1 MTSAARIKP
10 TKNGLAQTLSKSI
23 VNHRLFMNS
32 TQLTQPNIN
41 HDRDA
46 VVQQATVSKI
56 QPPEKKPLTF
66 GQKVADKM
74 ASKVGSWG
82 FLIGQT
88 TILTGWVTCNLI
100 PGLPHWDEK
109 PFILLNLVFSF
120 ASAYTAP
127 IVLMSQ
133 NRQSEEDRESANHNY
148 QVTLQAAQQL
158 ELLHEKLDAH
168 YTKKLDE
175 LTALIKQQQVANE
188 ANVVF
193 MPVQAE
199 HDIPALNE
207 VTTLPTLKPQQKTVF
222 VKPVNGQALLSQLNL
237 DDVEVR
243 FDG

>member
-1 MTSAARIKP
+1 
-10 TKNGLAQTLSKSI
+10 
-23 VNHRLFMNS
+23 MNS

-41 HDRDA
+41 TDRQDA
-46 VVQQATVSKI
+46 AVLKQPTVSKI
-56 QPPEKKPLTF
+56 QPPENKPLTF

-74 ASKVGSWG
+74 AAKVGSWG

-88 TILTGWVTCNLI
+88 TILTGWVGCNLI

-158 ELLHEKLDAH
+158 ELLHEKLDAQ
-168 YTKKLDE
+168 YAKKLDE
-175 LTALIKQQQVANE
+175 LTTLIQQQQMTNE

-193 MPVQAE
+193 VPVQAE
-199 HDIPALNE
+199 NQSAPLPYE
-207 VTTLPTLKPQQKTVF
+207 VTTLPTLKTQQKTVF
-222 VKPVNGQALLSQLNL
+222 VKPVTEQSLLSQLNL

-243 FDG
+243 IDR

>member
-1 MTSAARIKP
+1 
-10 TKNGLAQTLSKSI
+10 
-23 VNHRLFMNS
+23 MNS
-32 TQLTQPNIN
+32 TQPIQPNIN
-41 HDRDA
+41 RDQDA
-46 VVQQATVSKI
+46 VVLNQSVIPKI
-56 QPPEKKPLTF
+56 QPPETKPLTV

-74 ASKVGSWG
+74 AAKVGSWG

-88 TILTGWVTCNLI
+88 TILTGWVGCNLI

-158 ELLHEKLDAH
+158 ELLHEKLDAQ
-168 YTKKLDE
+168 YAKKLDE
-175 LTALIKQQQVANE
+175 LTALIKQQQMASE

-193 MPVQAE
+193 VPVQAE
-199 HDIPALNE
+199 NQDVSSLSE
-207 VTTLPTLKPQQKTVF
+207 VTTLPTLKTPQKTVF
-222 VKPVNGQALLSQLNL
+222 VKPVNGQSLLSQLNL

-243 FDG
+243 FNG